1 MKTLLTPRL
10 SIDPCT
16 LDDAPFILALLNDPG
31 WLRYIGDKNVRTL
44 DDARAYLRNGPIKM
58 MAEHGVG
65 LCIVRRRSDGE
76 RIGTCGLFRR
86 AGLDD
91 VDLGVAFM
99 PEARGQGYAAEAAV
113 SVLAYGLHNL
123 GLKRIVAITTLD
135 NDASGRLLERIGM
148 RLEGNTRLPGEDED
162 LNLYGV
168 DRPPT
173 EAGALDMAR
182 EPAARAPAAM
192 PSAAPEPVPVDLPRA
207 YRLLNH
213 GPTVL
218 VSAAHDG
225 RRNTMAAAWNM
236 ALDFDPPK
244 VAVVLD
250 KATYTRT
257 LIEASGRFMLSL
269 PTRAQAALT
278 TALGGVSGRALDKAE
293 LGLRYLDAGPGKGE
307 PELRVAG
314 CVGWLECRVIPEPH
328 IQQAYD
334 LFVADVVAAWA
345 DPRVYSDGRWHFEGH
360 DDLRT
365 LHHVAGGQYFVPGD
379 SVR

>member
-1 MKTLLTPRL
+1 
-10 SIDPCT
+10 
-16 LDDAPFILALLNDPG
+16 
-31 WLRYIGDKNVRTL
+31 
-44 DDARAYLRNGPIKM
+44 
-58 MAEHGVG
+58 
-65 LCIVRRRSDGE
+65 
-76 RIGTCGLFRR
+76 
-86 AGLDD
+86 
-91 VDLGVAFM
+91 
-99 PEARGQGYAAEAAV
+99 
-113 SVLAYGLHNL
+113 
-123 GLKRIVAITTLD
+123 
-135 NDASGRLLERIGM
+135 M

-182 EPAARAPAAM
+182 EPAARAPAMTPATT

-236 ALDFDPPK
+236 PLDFDPPK

-257 LIEASGRFMLSL
+257 LVEASGGFVLAV

-278 TALGGVSGRALDKAE
+278 TALGSASGRDKDKEAE
-293 LGLRYLDAGPGKGE
+293 FGLRYLPDASGGVEASDVP
-307 PELRVAG
+307 RVAG
-314 CVGWLECRVIPEPH
+314 CVAWLQCRLLPEPH
-328 IQQAYD
+328 VQQAYD
-334 LFVADVVAAWA
+334 LFLAQVVAAWA
-345 DPRVYSDGRWHFEGH
+345 DPRVFSDGRWHFDGH
-360 DDLRT
+360 DELRT
-365 LHHVAGGQYFVPGD
+365 LHHVAGGHYFTAGD
-379 SVR
+379 PVGG